1 MIRFSLFGIP
11 VEIQPFFWVVSAMMG
26 GALRANSPEAILA
39 AALFMLAAFVSIL
52 IHELGHAITGLR
64 LGGGRAAIALTPF
77 GGLAFNQGGRFDRAQ
92 RFWMVAAGPGAG
104 FAFFVLIVAVLCL
117 FFDSSD
123 VLGLT
128 ARILFDIPVYFKS
141 QDLLAFLQ
149 EKPFVFLILNNLLW
163 INFWWGIINLLPV
176 LPLDGGQIADLF
188 VRPQRR
194 VFLLGVIAAGAMA
207 LLGYPWLD
215 SLYVAVLFGYLA
227 WRNYQ
232 NMREV
237 RWQ

>member
-1 MIRFSLFGIP
+1 
-11 VEIQPFFWVVSAMMG
+11 MMG

-77 GGLAFNQGGRFDRAQ
+77 GGLAFNQGCRFDRTQ
-92 RFWMVAAGPGAG
+92 RFWMIAAGPGAG
-104 FAFFVLIVAVLCL
+104 FAFFVLLVAVLCL
-117 FFDSSD
+117 LFDSSD
-123 VLGLT
+123 VLGLVGG
-128 ARILFDIPVYFKS
+128 ILFDIPFDFRS
-141 QDLLAFLQ
+141 SELLSLLR
-149 EKPFVFLILNNLLW
+149 EKPFVYLVLNHLLW

-207 LLGYPWLD
+207 VLGFLWLH

-237 RWQ
+237 RWP